1 MHKLSMS
8 HTCNKRFLKLK
19 QKLIFL
25 SFNLY
30 NLNNLTKDGMFI
42 MDDYQIAPTLH
53 QDVNPPCD

>member
-8 HTCNKRFLKLK
+8 HTNNKRFLKD
-19 QKLIFL
+19 FL
-25 SFNLY
+25 SFYLS

>member
-30 NLNNLTKDGMFI
+30 NLNNLTKDGMLLWMI
-42 MDDYQIAPTLH
+42 IR
-53 QDVNPPCD
+53 